1 MIFTILSKF
10 DNLFKKRIWKKVTK
24 EGGEDLFKITES
36 ASKILRQAIR
46 KESKDGEK
54 LYVRLTMGIG

>member
-1 MIFTILSKF
+1 M
-10 DNLFKKRIWKKVTK
+10 TK

>member
-1 MIFTILSKF
+1 MF
-10 DNLFKKRIWKKVTK
+10 N
-24 EGGEDLFKITES
+24 ITDS
-36 ASKILRQAIR
+36 AYRVLLKAIQ